1 MSLKIHI
8 FVKLC
13 KTNNSTTNNIIM
25 KIKHLLIGLFAVAA
39 TVACDQEE
47 PVETPSLEVSQETLA
62 LDAKEDEASFDVTSN
77 LAWTATADE
86 TWVHL
91 EPSSADA
98 SKDPVT
104 VTVTADDNTAE
115 EARTAVITVKAGEL
129 TKTIELTQAAAEAED
144 PGDEPGD
151 ESEITELYLLGE
163 ACDTGWDLNRMA
175 AFELV
180 DGLWTWTGNLKPDD
194 GEGEAEVFRFPLQKV
209 PGAFWPCLVPNA
221 DGTAVTYAE
230 DEVENTYTVETD
242 GNYKITINPENL
254 AMTIERLGDRVVPEF
269 TVTELYMLGGAC
281 DTGWTLADM
290 TAFENNNGVFTW
302 TGHLKAN
309 EEFRFPLQKIPDPAM
324 WWPCYMISADGQSLV
339 LGQKDEDKVVYKVA
353 QSGIYTITINLTN
366 LENPTVSIEL
376 VEEDVVP
383 VWGIVGSWDEWAAAQ
398 PMSVEGEYHVIKGVE
413 FTAETAFK
421 FRYGD
426 SWDDANVIGAAGEVV
441 VDNACVGGHP
451 GTDIKPGVAGTY
463 DIYLDV
469 EGLRFYIMTEG
480 KTPADAVVPTL
491 SKVVVYCAKFSE
503 FDNSNLYTYNP
514 EFAKWPGLVGELVE
528 VEGAEYYKW
537 EIDGVELGGSWN
549 AVFTNADG
557 SVQTVDVTGLTFSEE
572 QWFVV
577 STEQSNGKYLAN
589 QVDGPEVVV
598 PEPENPNYQVSELY
612 MLGGACDTGWGI
624 NEMTAFENVNGLWVW
639 EGNLKPGGDNEAF
652 RFPLQKVENGWWPC
666 LVPNADGTAV
676 ILGTAD
682 GVNTYRV
689 PSDGYYRVTV
699 DPVTGAL
706 TIERLSDRV
715 NPTIEVTE
723 LYMLGA
729 ACSTSWDL
737 NAMEAFTNDNG
748 VFTWTG
754 ELKAEEKFRFPLQK
768 VENVW
773 WPCLMI
779 SADGTQLVY
788 GVGDAD
794 EVIYHVAET
803 AEYTITV
810 DVRDWHNR
818 TVSIVK
824 NEPEVPAGP
833 KVVTVAEFLAAEED
847 ATEYQLTGVMEGTYN
862 QTYGNFYLNDGT
874 GKVCVYGLTAT
885 KQTSNDKSFASLGLR
900 DGDTVTL
907 IGIRTNYQGTPQVGG
922 PAYYVS
928 HVAAPYLEIGSPI
941 ATVEAGATTC
951 SVELSA
957 NIAWTA
963 TTSEG
968 VELSSY
974 SGEGD
979 ATVILTFGANTA
991 ADAVVRTV
999 TFSAEG
1005 LSKTFTVTQKGTSA
1019 AVGGGRAD
1027 LETLTNS
1034 TNYGSHETTSGWSG
1048 TNCAVFEGGESNSSP
1063 KFTVLGKVA
1072 GTNTYAKALCMNG
1085 KTTAVGTIESPELTG
1100 GCGVLSFNYALVF
1113 SDKSGVNFRVDI
1125 IQNEEV
1131 TKTFTVTNASL
1142 TQHTL
1147 GTHEETVNVEGAFK
1161 VKFTNLSPSNT
1172 SGSNKDRTCVFNIA
1186 WTGYAN

>member
-8 FVKLC
+8 FVELC

-91 EPSSADA
+91 DPSSADA

-151 ESEITELYLLGE
+151 ELEITELYLLGE

-175 AFELV
+175 AFELA

-194 GEGEAEVFRFPLQKV
+194 GEGGAEVFRFPLQKV

-281 DTGWTLADM
+281 DTEWTLADM

-309 EEFRFPLQKIPDPAM
+309 EEFRFPLQKVPDPAM

-589 QVDGPEVVV
+589 QVDGPGVVV
-598 PEPENPNYQVSELY
+598 PEPENPDYQVSELY
-612 MLGGACDTGWGI
+612 MLGGACDTGWDLSM
-624 NEMTAFENVNGLWVW
+624 MTKFAKVGEDWVW
-639 EGNLKPGGDNEAF
+639 EGNLSTVDAF
-652 RFPLQKVENGWWPC
+652 RFPLQKAPDTWWPC
-666 LVPNADGTAV
+666 LVPDADGTKV
-676 ILGTAD
+676 VLQD
-682 GVNTYRV
+682 NDPNSSYRV
-689 PSDGYYRVTV
+689 ESDGFYKVTV
-699 DPVTGAL
+699 TPLTGAL
-706 TIERLSDRV
+706 SIERLGERRAPSF
-715 NPTIEVTE
+715 ITE
-723 LYMLGA
+723 LYVIGTGA
-729 ACSTSWDL
+729 KVQGWNVPITNPEAKFTNNNDGTFTWVGELVADEEFRFNTQSFDWGPSLSYVSEGILKYGGDTNLKVSEGGIYTIVVDL
-737 NAMEAFTNDNG
+737 NGGYDNI
-748 VFTWTG
+748 T
-754 ELKAEEKFRFPLQK
+754 
-768 VENVW
+768 
-773 WPCLMI
+773 
-779 SADGTQLVY
+779 
-788 GVGDAD
+788 
-794 EVIYHVAET
+794 
-803 AEYTITV
+803 YTLT
-810 DVRDWHNR
+810 
-818 TVSIVK
+818 K
-824 NEPEVPAGP
+824 QGP
-833 KVVTVAEFLAAEED
+833 KVVTVAEFLAAENDE
-847 ATEYQLTGVMEGTYN
+847 TIEYQVSGTISGIYLPYNSSYNNISIYISDETGEMLAFRLSCEGIEDPANTLTKGDLITVKGTRRLYN
-862 QTYGNFYLNDGT
+862 EKPQMPQG
-874 GKVCVYGLTAT
+874 CVIVSHEDVVIETPAGAVSLSFDTNKANR
-885 KQTSNDKSFASLGLR
+885 TSFSTEQQVWEQNGIKFTNDKGSSSSNVADYGGPVRLYKSSKITVEYPGMTKIEFTCNSSSYATALQNSITSGNVSVN
-900 DGDTVTL
+900 GSVVTVTL
-907 IGIRTNYQGTPQVGG
+907 DP
-922 PAYYVS
+922 
-928 HVAAPYLEIGSPI
+928 
-941 ATVEAGATTC
+941 
-951 SVELSA
+951 
-957 NIAWTA
+957 
-963 TTSEG
+963 
-968 VELSSY
+968 
-974 SGEGD
+974 
-979 ATVILTFGANTA
+979 A
-991 ADAVVRTV
+991 ADSYVV
-999 TFSAEG
+999 
-1005 LSKTFTVTQKGTSA
+1005 
-1019 AVGGGRAD
+1019 
-1027 LETLTNS
+1027 ETL
-1034 TNYGSHETTSGWSG
+1034 SGG
-1048 TNCAVFEGGESNSSP
+1048 QVRLDGL
-1063 KFTVLGKVA
+1063 TVY
-1072 GTNTYAKALCMNG
+1072 T
-1085 KTTAVGTIESPELTG
+1085 E
-1100 GCGVLSFNYALVF
+1100 
-1113 SDKSGVNFRVDI
+1113 
-1125 IQNEEV
+1125 
-1131 TKTFTVTNASL
+1131 
-1142 TQHTL
+1142 
-1147 GTHEETVNVEGAFK
+1147 
-1161 VKFTNLSPSNT
+1161 
-1172 SGSNKDRTCVFNIA
+1172 
-1186 WTGYAN
+1186 

>member
-91 EPSSADA
+91 DPSSADA

-144 PGDEPGD
+144 PGDDPGD

-194 GEGEAEVFRFPLQKV
+194 GEGDAEVFRFPLQKV

-309 EEFRFPLQKIPDPAM
+309 EEFRFPLQKVPDPAM

-451 GTDIKPGVAGTY
+451 GVDIKPGVAGTY

-469 EGLRFYIMTEG
+469 EGLRFYIMAEG
-480 KTPADAVVPTL
+480 NTPADAVVPTL

-528 VEGAEYYKW
+528 VEDAEYYKW

-598 PEPENPNYQVSELY
+598 PEPENPDYQVSELY

-682 GVNTYRV
+682 GVANTYRV

-723 LYMLGA
+723 LYMLGG
-729 ACSTSWDL
+729 ACSTGWDL

-833 KVVTVAEFLAAEED
+833 KVVTVAEFLAAENDE
-847 ATEYQLTGVMEGTYN
+847 TIEYQVSGTISGIYQAYNSSYNNISIYISDETGEMLAFRLSCEGIEDPANTLTKGDLITVKGTRQLYN
-862 QTYGNFYLNDGT
+862 EKPQMPQGCVIVSHEDVVIETPAADKPFTSNVEWAVDGSNKSYSQKAKINGETTETDVLKLGT
-874 GKVCVYGLTAT
+874 GSVVGTA
-885 KQTSNDKSFASLGLR
+885 
-900 DGDTVTL
+900 TVTL
-907 IGIRTNYQGTPQVGG
+907 PAGTKRVGFYG
-922 PAYYVS
+922 VAWAGKDGSITISAGETTVFESDLVS
-928 HVAAPYLEIGSPI
+928 N
-941 ATVEAGATTC
+941 AGATGNSPYTIAVTGEDYYEVVLDSALESDTVVTVA
-951 SVELSA
+951 SV
-957 NIAWTA
+957 
-963 TTSEG
+963 
-968 VELSSY
+968 
-974 SGEGD
+974 SGKYR
-979 ATVILTFGANTA
+979 AILFG
-991 ADAVVRTV
+991 
-999 TFSAEG
+999 
-1005 LSKTFTVTQKGTSA
+1005 
-1019 AVGGGRAD
+1019 
-1027 LETLTNS
+1027 
-1034 TNYGSHETTSGWSG
+1034 
-1048 TNCAVFEGGESNSSP
+1048 
-1063 KFTVLGKVA
+1063 
-1072 GTNTYAKALCMNG
+1072 
-1085 KTTAVGTIESPELTG
+1085 I
-1100 GCGVLSFNYALVF
+1100 
-1113 SDKSGVNFRVDI
+1113 
-1125 IQNEEV
+1125 
-1131 TKTFTVTNASL
+1131 NAY
-1142 TQHTL
+1142 T
-1147 GTHEETVNVEGAFK
+1147 E
-1161 VKFTNLSPSNT
+1161 
-1172 SGSNKDRTCVFNIA
+1172 
-1186 WTGYAN
+1186 

>member
-91 EPSSADA
+91 DPSSADA

-144 PGDEPGD
+144 PGDDPGD

-194 GEGEAEVFRFPLQKV
+194 GEGDAEVFRFPLQKV

-309 EEFRFPLQKIPDPAM
+309 EEFRFPLQKVPEPAM

-353 QSGIYTITINLTN
+353 QSGRYTITINLTN

-376 VEEDVVP
+376 VEADVVP

-441 VDNACVGGHP
+441 VDNACVGVHP

-480 KTPADAVVPTL
+480 RTPADAVVPTL

-528 VEGAEYYKW
+528 EEGAEYYKW

-557 SVQTVDVTGLTFSEE
+557 TVQTVDVTGLTFSEK

-598 PEPENPNYQVSELY
+598 PEPENPDYQVSELY
-612 MLGGACDTGWGI
+612 MLGGACDTGWDLPM
-624 NEMTAFENVNGLWVW
+624 MTKFAKVGEDWVW
-639 EGNLKPGGDNEAF
+639 EGNLSTVDAF
-652 RFPLQKVENGWWPC
+652 RFPLQKVPDTWWPC
-666 LVPNADGTAV
+666 LVPDADGTKV
-676 ILGTAD
+676 VLQD
-682 GVNTYRV
+682 NDPNSSYRV
-689 PSDGYYRVTV
+689 ESDGFYKVTV
-699 DPVTGAL
+699 TPLTGAL
-706 TIERLSDRV
+706 SIERLGERRAPSF
-715 NPTIEVTE
+715 ITE
-723 LYMLGA
+723 LYVIGTGA
-729 ACSTSWDL
+729 KVQGWNVPIT
-737 NAMEAFTNDNG
+737 NPEAKFTNNNDG
-748 VFTWTG
+748 TFTWTG
-754 ELKAEEKFRFPLQK
+754 ELIANEEFRFNPQPLAFGPSLSYVSEGK
-768 VENVW
+768 MEYTT
-773 WPCLMI
+773 
-779 SADGTQLVY
+779 GTPVN
-788 GVGDAD
+788 
-794 EVIYHVAET
+794 IKVAE
-803 AEYTITV
+803 AGIYTIVV
-810 DVRDWHNR
+810 DFNGGYDNITYTLTKH
-818 TVSIVK
+818 
-824 NEPEVPAGP
+824 EP
-833 KVVTVAEFLAAEED
+833 KVVTVAEFLAAENDE
-847 ATEYQLTGVMEGTYN
+847 TIEYQVSGTISGIYQAYNSSYNNISIYISDETGEMLAFRLSCEGIEDPANTLTKGDLITVKGTRQLYN
-862 QTYGNFYLNDGT
+862 EKPQMPQG
-874 GKVCVYGLTAT
+874 CVIVSHEDVVIETPAAD
-885 KQTSNDKSFASLGLR
+885 KPFTSNVEWAVDGSNKSYSQKAKINGETTETDVLKLGTSSVV
-900 DGDTVTL
+900 GTATVTL
-907 IGIRTNYQGTPQVGG
+907 PAGTKRVGFYG
-922 PAYYVS
+922 VAWAGKDGSITISAGETTVFESDLVS
-928 HVAAPYLEIGSPI
+928 N
-941 ATVEAGATTC
+941 AGATGNSPYTIAVTGEDYYEVVLDSALESDTVVTVA
-951 SVELSA
+951 SV
-957 NIAWTA
+957 
-963 TTSEG
+963 
-968 VELSSY
+968 
-974 SGEGD
+974 SGKYR
-979 ATVILTFGANTA
+979 AILFG
-991 ADAVVRTV
+991 
-999 TFSAEG
+999 
-1005 LSKTFTVTQKGTSA
+1005 
-1019 AVGGGRAD
+1019 
-1027 LETLTNS
+1027 
-1034 TNYGSHETTSGWSG
+1034 
-1048 TNCAVFEGGESNSSP
+1048 
-1063 KFTVLGKVA
+1063 
-1072 GTNTYAKALCMNG
+1072 
-1085 KTTAVGTIESPELTG
+1085 I
-1100 GCGVLSFNYALVF
+1100 
-1113 SDKSGVNFRVDI
+1113 
-1125 IQNEEV
+1125 
-1131 TKTFTVTNASL
+1131 NAY
-1142 TQHTL
+1142 T
-1147 GTHEETVNVEGAFK
+1147 E
-1161 VKFTNLSPSNT
+1161 
-1172 SGSNKDRTCVFNIA
+1172 
-1186 WTGYAN
+1186 